1 MWRNSLWSKL
11 FNLDPRTLRH
21 KTDGNMC
28 YHPFACIF
36 DAQSWPPM
44 SFLSRPFFKDFVGLF
59 GGVFEGP
66 SPKYGDIFVG
76 IMEDALL
83 PVVFLTIF
91 TIQICATNMGK
102 TSETWLDRSW
112 FRTGNLRWNWI
123 VCGMPRLQLISTVIM
138 IAASIQTILYE
149 KNFDILLTEDMLHHL
164 IWLIYV
170 NIP

>member
-1 MWRNSLWSKL
+1 
-11 FNLDPRTLRH
+11 
-21 KTDGNMC
+21 
-28 YHPFACIF
+28 
-36 DAQSWPPM
+36 M

-102 TSETWLDRSW
+102 TSET
-112 FRTGNLRWNWI
+112 
-123 VCGMPRLQLISTVIM
+123 
-138 IAASIQTILYE
+138 
-149 KNFDILLTEDMLHHL
+149 
-164 IWLIYV
+164 
-170 NIP
+170 